1 MERLANKSFAH
12 PLANERNL
20 TRTSAAR
27 VGWGQR
33 TRHSSMTSYTVAIV
47 GMGPR
52 GSYALECLT
61 AAIGDSPL
69 ASQVQL
75 LLFDDASHV
84 GAGHVYDIDQP
95 ETNWINI
102 SERALELESRAELNF
117 GATPVCGFPSYHSW
131 AGIQRNPWPPDLD
144 DAFPP
149 RAHVGEY
156 LNARAKSL
164 IQPLEE
170 AGVAALIQTRIERL
184 DELGSR
190 WSIEDSQDRTWIAD
204 EVLLTVGHQPTTT
217 DDQIAGWEETVTHH
231 RHLLLRTHPYPIA
244 PIVDHLKNHG
254 GKATIAVRGY
264 GLAMMDVVRKL
275 ALSTGEFSTADTEGG
290 PLLYRQR
297 PGCELKLVPF
307 SLDGQPMSPKPQTP
321 ALDALFAPTSN
332 ELQQLKS
339 TLSSRD
345 AQESA
350 TNAELLIEAIVPI
363 AARVFT
369 DLPNRHADAPT
380 TSSDV
385 ETLMRSWLTDPE
397 TAHPSLNSHS
407 TPPRHVLSEF
417 VSMAAGASPISVDYC
432 VGQVWRHCHP
442 TIYASLSYNRLN
454 DDALAATI
462 ALDERVKRY
471 SFGPPVES
479 IRQLGA
485 LASSGVLVL
494 DFVEDPDII
503 CDSRGW
509 TLTSGE
515 QSVTASVMVDSV
527 LDGPRLLDV
536 VSPLITDLLRDSAIQ
551 PVHDKLGIA
560 TREDATVCPAQRD
573 LGATLSVLGRLA
585 KGTVVGVDAILEC
598 YGDRPRRWA
607 EGARDRLANLTG

>member
-1 MERLANKSFAH
+1 
-12 PLANERNL
+12 
-20 TRTSAAR
+20 
-27 VGWGQR
+27 
-33 TRHSSMTSYTVAIV
+33 MTSYTIAIV

-61 AAIGDSPL
+61 AAIADSPL
-69 ASQVQL
+69 ASQVEL
-75 LLFDDASHV
+75 LLFNDAAHV
-84 GAGHVYDIDQP
+84 GAGHVYDVDQP

-117 GATPVCGFPSYHSW
+117 GGTPVCGFPSYHSW
-131 AGIQRNPWPPDLD
+131 AGIERGPWPVDLN

-156 LNARAKSL
+156 LNARARSL

-170 AGVAALIQTRIERL
+170 AGAAALIQTRVERL

-190 WSIEDSQDRTWIAD
+190 WSIEDSQDRTWLAD

-217 DDQIAGWEETVTHH
+217 DDQIAGWEDAVAHH
-231 RHLLLRTHPYPIA
+231 RHLLLRTQPYPIA
-244 PIVDHLKNHG
+244 PIVDHLENHG
-254 GKATIAVRGY
+254 GKATIAIRGY

-275 ALSTGEFSTADTEGG
+275 AVSTGEFSTVETEDG

-307 SLDGQPMSPKPQTP
+307 SLDGLPMSPKPQTP
-321 ALDALFAPTSN
+321 ALDALFAPTST
-332 ELQQLKS
+332 ELKQLES
-339 TLSSRD
+339 ILSSRD

-350 TNAELLIEAIVPI
+350 ANAELLIEAVVPI

-385 ETLMRSWLTDPE
+385 ESLMRSWLTDPE
-397 TAHPSLNSHS
+397 TAHPSLNSRS
-407 TPPRHVLSEF
+407 TPPQLVLSEF
-417 VSMAAGASPISVDYC
+417 VSMATGSSPISVDYC

-442 TIYASLSYNRLN
+442 IIYASLSYNRLN

-462 ALDERVKRY
+462 ELDERVKRY

-479 IRQLGA
+479 IRQLSA
-485 LASSGVLVL
+485 LASSGVLQL
-494 DFVEDPDII
+494 DFVDDPDIV

-509 TLTSGE
+509 TLTSGQ

-527 LDGPRLLDV
+527 LDGPRLEDV

-560 TREDATVCPAQRD
+560 TRENATVCPAQHD
-573 LGATLSVLGRLA
+573 LSATLSVLGRLA
-585 KGTVVGVDAILEC
+585 KGTVIGVDAILEC

-607 EGARDRLANLTG
+607 DGAQSRLAGRTG

>member
-1 MERLANKSFAH
+1 
-12 PLANERNL
+12 
-20 TRTSAAR
+20 
-27 VGWGQR
+27 
-33 TRHSSMTSYTVAIV
+33 MTSYTIAIV

-61 AAIGDSPL
+61 AAIADSPL
-69 ASQVQL
+69 ASQVRL
-75 LLFDDASHV
+75 LLFDDADHV
-84 GAGHVYDIDQP
+84 GAGHVYDVDQP

-102 SERALELESRAELNF
+102 SERALELESRADLNF
-117 GATPVCGFPSYHSW
+117 DGTPVSGFPSYHSW
-131 AGIQRNPWPPDLD
+131 AGIQRSPWPADLND
-144 DAFPP
+144 VFPP

-156 LNARAKSL
+156 LKARAQSL

-170 AGVAALIQTRIERL
+170 AGIAALIQTRVERL

-190 WSIEDSQDRTWIAD
+190 WSIEDSQDRTWLAD

-217 DDQIAGWEETVTHH
+217 DDQIAGWEEAVAHH
-231 RHLLLRTHPYPIA
+231 RHLLLRTQPYPIA
-244 PIVDHLKNHG
+244 PIVDHLDNHG
-254 GKATIAVRGY
+254 GKATIAIRGY

-275 ALSTGEFSTADTEGG
+275 AVSTGEFTTVETEGG

-307 SLDGQPMSPKPQTP
+307 SLDGLPMSPKPLTP
-321 ALDALFAPTSN
+321 ALDALFAPTST
-332 ELQQLKS
+332 ELKQLDS
-339 TLSSRD
+339 MLSSRD

-350 TNAELLIEAIVPI
+350 ANAELLIEAMVPI
-363 AARVFT
+363 AARVFI
-369 DLPNRHADAPT
+369 DLPKRHADAPT

-385 ETLMRSWLTDPE
+385 ESLIRSWLTDPE
-397 TAHPSLNSHS
+397 TAHPSLNSRS
-407 TPPRHVLSEF
+407 TPPQLVLSEF
-417 VSMAAGASPISVDYC
+417 VSMATGSSPISVDYC

-442 TIYASLSYNRLN
+442 IIYASLSYNRLN
-454 DDALAATI
+454 NDALAATI

-485 LASSGVLVL
+485 LASSGVLQL
-494 DFVEDPDII
+494 DFVDDPDIV

-509 TLTSGE
+509 TLTSGD
-515 QSVTASVMVDSV
+515 QSVTATVMVDSV
-527 LDGPRLLDV
+527 LDGPKLEDV
-536 VSPLITDLLRDSAIQ
+536 VSPLITGLLRHSAIQ
-551 PVHDKLGIA
+551 PVHDKLGMA
-560 TREDATVCPAQRD
+560 THEDATVCPAQPD
-573 LGATLSVLGRLA
+573 LSATLSVLGRLA

-607 EGARDRLANLTG
+607 DGARTRLANRQSR